1 MNELPAD
8 LKVIFEQ
15 ALKDSALNMVKAFNA
30 ENAEVMDKM
39 TDAGTQFIQ
48 LPDDVMQRWIKTAV
62 QMWDEELSKDK
73 LSADYIALVKKDLK
87 SRGYDL

>member
-1 MNELPAD
+1 
-8 LKVIFEQ
+8 V
-15 ALKDSALNMVKAFNA
+15 NMVNAFNA
-30 ENAEVMDKM
+30 ENESVMGKM

-62 QMWDEELSKDK
+62 QMWDEELSKDQ